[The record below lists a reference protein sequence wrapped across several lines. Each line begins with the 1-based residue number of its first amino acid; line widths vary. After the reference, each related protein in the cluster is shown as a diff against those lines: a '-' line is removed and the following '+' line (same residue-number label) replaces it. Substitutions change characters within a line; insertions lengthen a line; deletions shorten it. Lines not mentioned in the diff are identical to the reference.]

1 VSTSASV
8 RLDEDFH
15 VHSTFSDDAASTV
28 AENVET
34 ARERGLSTL
43 CLADHVRRDTA
54 WLPEFLGA
62 VSAYRQLPGLRV
74 LAGVEAKI
82 LDATGQLDLPPSL
95 GERDPDP
102 DPDGGSQPAP
112 DLVLI
117 ADHQFPGQHGPLHP
131 DRLRTAIGQEEL
143 SAQDAIEQLVRATV
157 RAAVRAKNTGL
168 RPLVA
173 HLFSLLPKAGLA
185 EDQVPPPLLREL
197 AAGLAAS
204 QAMVEVNEKWRCPS
218 ARTIAALR
226 AARVPIVAGS
236 DSHHC
241 RDIGRYASV
250 RAAGAT
256 AQ

>member
-1 VSTSASV
+1 MRAAL

-15 VHSTFSDDAASTV
+15 VHSTFSDDGASTLAQNV
-28 AENVET
+28 AS
-34 ARERGLSTL
+34 AQERGLGTL

-62 VSAYRQLPGLRV
+62 VSAYRRLDGLAV

-82 LDATGQLDLPPSL
+82 LDASGQLDLPPGL
-95 GERDPDP
+95 RGRHADAGADA
-102 DPDGGSQPAP
+102 PDGL
-112 DLVLI
+112 DLILI
-117 ADHQFPGQHGPLHP
+117 ADHQFPGEDGPLHP
-131 DRLRTAIGQEEL
+131 ARLRAAIERREL
-143 SAQDAIEQLVRATV
+143 PAQDAIEQLVRATV
-157 RAAVRAKNTGL
+157 RAAAHAKESGI

-197 AAGLAAS
+197 AAGLASSEAI
-204 QAMVEVNEKWRCPS
+204 VEVNEKWRCPS
-218 ARTIAALR
+218 ARTIGALSAAG
-226 AARVPIVAGS
+226 VPIVAGS

-250 RAAGAT
+250 RAVASGPDP
-256 AQ
+256 